1 MSWTKREIIKQAFTE
16 PGLASYA
23 FDLSAEE
30 MQDAMRILDAM
41 MGFWIS
47 LGIVFDPAYPIPSTI
62 ADGNLDSDT
71 NAPSGAVEPMY
82 TNLAVRIASGFGK
95 SVMPGT
101 RSRAL
106 TGYNTLLGQSL
117 TIPEVSMDG
126 GIKGAGAKTPNSPF
140 FNGSS

>member
-16 PGLASYA
+16 TGLASYA

-41 MGFWIS
+41 MGVWIS
-47 LGIVFDPAYPIPSTI
+47 RGIVFDPVYPIPATI
-62 ADGNLDSDT
+62 ADGDLDSDT
-71 NAPSGAVEPMY
+71 NAPADAIEPMY
-82 TNLAVRIASGFGK
+82 LNLAVRIAPGFGK
-95 SVMPGT
+95 GVLPDT
-101 RSRAL
+101 KVAAL
-106 TGYNTLLGQSL
+106 NGYNTLLGQSL